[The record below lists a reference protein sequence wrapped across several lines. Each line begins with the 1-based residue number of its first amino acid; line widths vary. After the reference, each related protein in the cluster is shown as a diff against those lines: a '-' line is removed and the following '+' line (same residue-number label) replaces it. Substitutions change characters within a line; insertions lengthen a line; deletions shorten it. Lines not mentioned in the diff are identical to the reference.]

1 MQSDPR
7 VPSHCLLSSSPSI
20 LITPRLLLPLS
31 ASFDCQARDEPPF
44 YRHEISISTS
54 FWSLLKV
61 GRLTDNL
68 NHNSTTS
75 SSSNSSSPIL
85 KQFLSP
91 ILKRF
96 LSRFWIQISIRYHV
110 ELDPKVHGG

>member
-7 VPSHCLLSSSPSI
+7 VPSHCLVSASPSI

-68 NHNSTTS
+68 NHNLST
-75 SSSNSSSPIL
+75 SNSSGS
-85 KQFLSP
+85 FSP

>member
-31 ASFDCQARDEPPF
+31 TSFDCQARDEPPF

-68 NHNSTTS
+68 NHNLST
-75 SSSNSSSPIL
+75 SNSSGSFSPIL
-85 KQFLSP
+85 KRFLSP

-96 LSRFWIQISIRYHV
+96 LSRFWIQILIRYHV